1 MMWLSVL
8 GALALTCICA
18 VERAFA
24 RMPAERPPAPVRTF
38 TGKSNMREYKV
49 SVERVTLDQPHEV
62 NFLCGQND
70 AAHFG
75 GEFTLYPSDPMTKTL
90 LPLEGDDLED
100 AISKE
105 VLLRNISRSTMLRIQ
120 TSNHRGPGSFVKV
133 MYPVNALI
141 MAKDPQNFSLN
152 YACKYQPRD
161 KSQPPFYR
169 WLEVKFK
176 YVYPMAYGCE
186 SGNDML
192 FKNSVPRLRS
202 SKNGRISFCKLKPEP
217 GMIFGIYCR
226 PNEHVEPPNCF
237 TDKQFEELGDEIT
250 PLTLPNME
258 VSGNPKYTVPAR
270 LKLFRISENGLS
282 KDLNMVCHCRGWGG
296 IPAYLSLR
304 HVVDEV
310 IDNVRYMGRKGIKPN
325 KQIYFRMHSMEPNH
339 TYKIIAPPLGW
350 FHVGELGLVGTRL
363 APNDPEINTFNASPM
378 GKNKSIK
385 LTDVVGSKGFELTLK
400 NDGSLNEY
408 TMSYPKAAPLVVKK
422 EMPFIYYDWVLKRF
436 FGIQNVDCNLRNLY
450 HIMPTD
456 PYTYG
461 CGVDSL
467 DLFHNEGFELH
478 QGNNNDAT
486 TCKLNPSLVSPV
498 GFYCPKGFK
507 LEPAD
512 CFREMLHK
520 ESGRVV
526 QLADYA
532 PHARPLDGTYIRV
545 LDFHVPQRMS
555 HLVRYSNDELSC
567 RCLDAQGN
575 VRASITLDLRK
586 PTVEE
591 KAPDTSALSSLP
603 AK

>member
-161 KSQPPFYR
+161 KRQPPFYR

-176 YVYPMAYGCE
+176 YVYPMAYGCA

-192 FKNSVPRLRS
+192 FKNSVFREDNYMNRAKS
-202 SKNGRISFCKLKPEP
+202 SYCAISAEP
-217 GMIFGIYCR
+217 NLLFGIYCKPGER
-226 PNEHVEPPNCF
+226 LSPEDCVPEI
-237 TDKQFEELGDEIT
+237 KLYRMQGLLVRYELNDQDAAAIPGYD
-250 PLTLPNME
+250 
-258 VSGNPKYTVPAR
+258 VPSR
-270 LKLFRISENGLS
+270 LKLFKISPAAMDKEFYVNCRCIGADGYGKQLY
-282 KDLNMVCHCRGWGG
+282 LNNHVNVEMNPLATLTARKEGFQTSFEVMNVLRPGKRFEITVPRNGWGNLGYLGRVKSYLHPEDPKQYVQVG
-296 IPAYLSLR
+296 IRTQDYPERMYKFIGAKNLSITQQDNPGKR
-304 HVVDEV
+304 TYTINYRKDAVV
-310 IDNVRYMGRKGIKPN
+310 
-325 KQIYFRMHSMEPNH
+325 
-339 TYKIIAPPLGW
+339 
-350 FHVGELGLVGTRL
+350 
-363 APNDPEINTFNASPM
+363 
-378 GKNKSIK
+378 
-385 LTDVVGSKGFELTLK
+385 
-400 NDGSLNEY
+400 
-408 TMSYPKAAPLVVKK
+408 
-422 EMPFIYYDWVLKRF
+422 VLKSSIPFMHYRWEANGSHGPQPVKVSF
-436 FGIQNVDCNLRNLY
+436 KMDVPL
-450 HIMPTD
+450 MPTD

-467 DLFHNEGFELH
+467 HLFHYEGFELH
-478 QGNNNDAT
+478 QGDNADEVA
-486 TCKLNPSLVSPV
+486 CRLNPHVVSPV